1 MPRYRLFIRFELADK
16 EGNTQHP
23 SYENFAE
30 FVDEKAAEE
39 ALEDNISAIVA
50 DFSDEILE
58 WKILDKLVLIQ
69 ENQKETDLPTLLLL

>member
-1 MPRYRLFIRFELADK
+1 MPRYRLFIRFELTDK

-23 SYENFAE
+23 SFENFAE